1 MGPAWLFG
9 NSVGMSTVLWSS
21 APWSSAPWLTI
32 SRLTGRLS
40 TIPWLTMRET
50 AALIAVVVS
59 LLFFRVFRERCL
71 LVWGAGW
78 VAYGAFLWVGRA
90 SEWHPASPSMTAFAQ
105 ADFVL
110 AMGLFAAAAL
120 MSAQARRALA
130 VLVAFSWVLMVFAV
144 MRPLYFPDSL
154 YFVGSK
160 TFGDGLDVACR
171 LVAAGAVVELL
182 RYRFGRIGLGSCLF
196 SAGLLTLN
204 LNWPAFTNRIPS
216 EGYLLAEVLFGSSL
230 LLIVLDD
237 SRLRTRRLAVLN
249 ELTVTIARAQ
259 NHAPMM
265 QTALEKLKSIAGAK
279 AAWFHLMVG
288 DHLEPTQHVG
298 LSGESLRALGQ
309 SGSSGI
315 DGTNQTNE
323 NNETNGNNNTQARIL
338 QENRAAVLQL
348 SVLPKAEQ
356 EQLRKYGIGHVV
368 LLPLLG
374 KRSVIG
380 MLSLGCAGRR
390 RHTSEELEFLET
402 AAQALGI
409 AVENLRL
416 LEQVLRS
423 QRQWMNTFD
432 SIQDL
437 ILAHDADFRILKTN
451 QALLLRLG
459 KAPADVLGNLCK
471 EVLPQRRAWSG
482 CPYCE
487 RGSGVTEGI
496 DLCFGGQSVVSTSSY
511 AEQGGQQKGTI
522 HVVHDTTERQVAEEK
537 YRMLF
542 EQAQEGVFVATPEG
556 NLLDCNDAFVTML
569 GYSSR
574 DELMALDVGS
584 LLNAIPEERE
594 AFRREIEAHN
604 YVRNFEITIR
614 RKDGTLLV
622 VAQSCFAT
630 RDSSGHIERYQ
641 GFVLD
646 ITEKKRSEDEMRRRN
661 RELNALNAMAVIA
674 TQSFDLDEILNLTLR
689 QVISLFAA
697 ETGSVYLAAEPEGT
711 YRRRAGWGPR
721 SEARLRMAEVVFA
734 EGLGDL
740 VMRSRAEVITQ
751 DFVPHLPPAVVEFVC
766 ADRLPYWIWVVLW
779 SKEKPIGI
787 MGIAS
792 KEDRHYSSNDEN
804 LLVAISRQLAT
815 TIEKV
820 QLYEETCRAYEDL
833 RRTQEQLLQSEKM
846 SAVGQLISGVAHE
859 LNNPLTAILGYAQL
873 LEGAGLDP
881 RSADYVRKLFKQAQ
895 RTHRVVQNL
904 LSFARQRKPQK
915 QEVDLRK
922 VLEESLTLRE
932 YDLRVNNV
940 SLERDIPE
948 DLPSVVADPHQL
960 EQVFLNIVN
969 NALDAMVENSG
980 SGVLKVRVFKKDAYV
995 CVEFDD
1001 SGPGIKDPTRIFD
1014 PFYTTKSVGKG
1025 TGLGLSICYGIVKE
1039 HGGEIVAR
1047 NRDEGGATI
1056 GATIEVR
1063 LLASEKPALPEAV
1076 APTRRES
1083 VLAGR
1088 VLLVEDEEAVM
1099 EFERDVL
1106 VGAGADVTTSMSVED
1121 TQERLGSGSF
1131 DVIVMNGRMPGGST
1145 VREIYDWIATNC
1157 PGLEKGLLL
1166 TFSTVTDAET
1176 RSFLHEHRVPSLA
1189 KPFEV
1194 ADLISQVRSLS
1205 QREGKPAPKAATIT
1219 KDKNEEKAFV
1229 AGAGS

>member
-1 MGPAWLFG
+1 MNPAGLFG
-9 NSVGMSTVLWSS
+9 NSVGVV
-21 APWSSAPWLTI
+21 
-32 SRLTGRLS
+32 
-40 TIPWLTMRET
+40 TIPWLTARET
-50 AALIAVVVS
+50 AALIVVAVS
-59 LLFFRVFRERCL
+59 LLFYRVFRDRCL
-71 LVWGAGW
+71 LAWGAGW
-78 VAYGAFLWVGRA
+78 VSYGAFLWVRGAGELHAA
-90 SEWHPASPSMTAFAQ
+90 SKSMAAIAQ

-110 AMGLFAAAAL
+110 AMTLFAAAAL
-120 MSAQARRALA
+120 LSAQARRALTALLA
-130 VLVAFSWVLMVFAV
+130 VSWVMMVCAA
-144 MRPLYFPDSL
+144 MQPLYFPDAKT
-154 YFVGSK
+154 VGL
-160 TFGDGLDVACR
+160 GLDVACR
-171 LVAAGAVVELL
+171 LIAAGAAVELL
-182 RYRFGRIGLGSCLF
+182 RYRFGRIGLGPFLF
-196 SAGLLTLN
+196 GAGLLTLN
-204 LNWPAFTNRIPS
+204 LHWPPFTSRIPS
-216 EGYLLAEVLFGSSL
+216 EAYLLAEVLFGSSIL
-230 LLIVLDD
+230 LVALDD

-249 ELTVTIARAQ
+249 ELTVAIARGQ
-259 NHAPMM
+259 NHGPMM
-265 QTALEKLKSIAGAK
+265 QTALEKLKAMVGAK
-279 AAWFHLMVG
+279 AAWFQLMDG
-288 DHLEPTQHVG
+288 DHLVPTQHVG
-298 LSGESLRALGQ
+298 LTPELLRALGQ
-309 SGSSGI
+309 AAMAQA
-315 DGTNQTNE
+315 GTDE
-323 NNETNGNNNTQARIL
+323 TQARVL
-338 QENRAAVLQL
+338 QENRAAVLKFSELSEPERAQL
-348 SVLPKAEQ
+348 GKH
-356 EQLRKYGIGHVV
+356 GIHQVV
-368 LLPLLG
+368 LLPVQG
-374 KRSVIG
+374 KKSVIG
-380 MLSLGCAGRR
+380 MLSLGCSGNR
-390 RHTSEELEFLET
+390 RHTREELEVLET

-451 QALLLRLG
+451 QALLQRLE
-459 KAPADVLGNLCK
+459 KAPADVLGNLCE
-471 EVLPQRRAWSG
+471 EVLPGKRAWSG

-487 RGSGVTEGI
+487 RGSGLTEGI
-496 DLCFGGQSVVSTSSY
+496 DPCFGGQSVVSTSSY

-522 HVVHDTTERQVAEEK
+522 HVVHDTTARQVAEEK

-556 NLLDCNDAFVTML
+556 ELLDCNDAFVTML
-569 GYSSR
+569 GYGSR
-574 DELMALDVGS
+574 DELMALDMGS
-584 LLNAIPEERE
+584 VLHPVAEERD
-594 AFRREIEAHN
+594 AFRKEIEAHN
-604 YVRNFEITIR
+604 YVRNFEITVR
-614 RKDGTLLV
+614 RKDGTLLT

-630 RDSSGHIERYQ
+630 RDPGGHIERYQ

-689 QVISLFAA
+689 QVISLFGS
-697 ETGSVYLAAEPEGT
+697 ETGSVYLAAEPDGT

-721 SEARLRMAEVVFA
+721 SEARVRMAEVIFP

-740 VMRSRAEVITQ
+740 VMRSRAEVVTQ
-751 DFVPHLPPAVVEFVC
+751 DFLPHLPPAVVEFVC

-779 SKEKPIGI
+779 SKDKPIGI

-873 LEGAGLDP
+873 LEGAGLD
-881 RSADYVRKLFKQAQ
+881 RQSADYVRKLFKQAQ

-932 YDLRVNNV
+932 YDLKVNNV
-940 SLERDIPE
+940 SLEREIPD
-948 DLPSVVADPHQL
+948 DLPCVVADPHQL
-960 EQVFLNIVN
+960 EQVFLNVIN
-969 NALDAMVENSG
+969 NALDAMVEGSG
-980 SGVLKVRVFKKDAYV
+980 SGVLKVRVSRKDAYV

-1001 SGPGIKDPTRIFD
+1001 SGPGIKDPSRIFD

-1047 NRDEGGATI
+1047 NRQEG

-1063 LLASEKPALPEAV
+1063 LLASEKPASPDTV

-1088 VLLVEDEEAVM
+1088 VLLVEDEEAVL

-1106 VGAGADVTTSMSVED
+1106 VGAGADVTTSLSVED
-1121 TQERLGSGSF
+1121 MQQQLGNGLF
-1131 DVIVMNGRMPGGST
+1131 DVVVMNGRMPGGCSAQ
-1145 VREIYDWIATNC
+1145 EIYGWIAKNC

-1166 TFSTVTDAET
+1166 TFSTVTDQET
-1176 RSFLHEHRVPSLA
+1176 RSFLQEHGVPSLA

-1194 ADLISQVRSLS
+1194 ADLISQVRGLS
-1205 QREGKPAPKAATIT
+1205 QREGKPALKT
-1219 KDKNEEKAFV
+1219 KEKNEEKAYV
-1229 AGAGS
+1229 AGAGT

>member
-1 MGPAWLFG
+1 MDPAGLVG
-9 NSVGMSTVLWSS
+9 NSLGAL
-21 APWSSAPWLTI
+21 
-32 SRLTGRLS
+32 
-40 TIPWLTMRET
+40 TIPWLTARET
-50 AALIAVVVS
+50 AALIVVAVS

-71 LVWGAGW
+71 LAWAGGW
-78 VAYGAFLWVGRA
+78 IAYGAFLEVAGLELHGVSKSIA
-90 SEWHPASPSMTAFAQ
+90 AFAQ
-105 ADFVL
+105 ADYIL
-110 AMGLFAAAAL
+110 AIGLFAAAAL
-120 MSAQARRALA
+120 ISAQAKRSLTA
-130 VLVAFSWVLMVFAV
+130 LVAVCWVLMVFAA

-154 YFVGSK
+154 FFLDAR
-160 TFGDGLDVACR
+160 TLRLGLDISCR
-171 LVAAGAVVELL
+171 LIAAAAAFELL
-182 RYRFGRIGLGSCLF
+182 RHRFGRIGLGTFLF
-196 SAGLLTLN
+196 GVGLLTLN
-204 LNWPAFTNRIPS
+204 LHWPPFTNHIPI
-216 EGYLLAEVLFGSSL
+216 EGYLLAEVLFGSSML
-230 LLIVLDD
+230 VVVLDD
-237 SRLRTRRLAVLN
+237 SRLRTRRLTMLN
-249 ELTVTIARAQ
+249 ELTGTIARGQ

-265 QTALEKLKSIAGAK
+265 QTALEKLRAVAGAK
-279 AAWFHLMVG
+279 ASWFQLMDG
-288 DHLEPTQHVG
+288 DHLAPTQHAG
-298 LSGESLRALGQ
+298 LSPEFLRALG
-309 SGSSGI
+309 SVGTDGI
-315 DGTNQTNE
+315 E
-323 NNETNGNNNTQARIL
+323 ARVL
-338 QENRAAVLQL
+338 EENRAAVVKPSEMSAQ
-348 SVLPKAEQ
+348 Q
-356 EQLRKYGIGHVV
+356 REQLAKYGLHHAI
-368 LLPLLG
+368 LLPVQG
-374 KRSVIG
+374 KKTVIG
-380 MLSLGCAGRR
+380 ILSLGYAGHRY
-390 RHTSEELEFLET
+390 HTREELEFLET
-402 AAQALGI
+402 VVQKLGI

-451 QALLLRLG
+451 QALLQRLE

-471 EVLPQRRAWSG
+471 DVLPQSRNWSG

-487 RGSGVTEGI
+487 RGSGLTEGS
-496 DLCFGGQSVVSTSSY
+496 DPCFGGQSVVSTSSY
-511 AEQGGQQKGTI
+511 AEQGTQQKGVI

-542 EQAQEGVFVATPEG
+542 EQAQEGVFLATPEG
-556 NLLDCNDAFVTML
+556 ELLDCNDAFVTML

-574 DELMALDVGS
+574 DELMALDMGS
-584 LLNAIPEERE
+584 VLHSVPEERE
-594 AFRREIEAHN
+594 AFREEIEAHN
-604 YVRNFEITIR
+604 YVRNFEITVR
-614 RKDGTLLV
+614 RKDGTLLA

-630 RDSSGHIERYQ
+630 RDSSGRIERYQ

-689 QVISLFAA
+689 QVISLFGA

-711 YRRRAGWGPR
+711 FRRRAGWGPR
-721 SEARLRMAEVVFA
+721 SEARVRMAEVVFPD
-734 EGLGDL
+734 GLGDL
-740 VMRSRAEVITQ
+740 VMRSRAEVVTQ
-751 DFVPHLPPAVVEFVC
+751 DFMPHLPPAVVEFVC

-779 SKEKPIGI
+779 SKDKPIGI

-873 LEGAGLDP
+873 LEGAGLDKQ
-881 RSADYVRKLFKQAQ
+881 SADYVRKLFKQAQ

-915 QEVDLRK
+915 QEVDLCR

-940 SLERDIPE
+940 SLERDIP
-948 DLPSVVADPHQL
+948 DGLPSVVADPHQL
-960 EQVFLNIVN
+960 EQVFLNIIN
-969 NALDAMVENSG
+969 NALDAMVEGSASG
-980 SGVLKVRVFKKDAYV
+980 ALKVRVFKKDAYV

-1001 SGPGIKDPTRIFD
+1001 SGPGIKDPSRIFD

-1047 NRDEGGATI
+1047 NREEG

-1063 LLASEKPALPEAV
+1063 LLASEKPAQPETPQPA
-1076 APTRRES
+1076 RRES
-1083 VLAGR
+1083 VLKGR
-1088 VLLVEDEEAVM
+1088 VLLVEDEEAVL

-1106 VGAGADVTTSMSVED
+1106 VGAGAQVTTSMSVED
-1121 TQERLGSGSF
+1121 TQQLLRNGSF
-1131 DVIVMNGRMPGGST
+1131 DVIVMNGRMPGGFSA
-1145 VREIYDWIATNC
+1145 RDIYEWIAANC
-1157 PGLEKGLLL
+1157 PGVEKGLLL
-1166 TFSTVTDAET
+1166 TFSTLTDQET
-1176 RSFLHEHRVPSLA
+1176 RTFLQEKGLPTLA

-1194 ADLISQVRSLS
+1194 ADLISNVRTLI
-1205 QREGKPAPKAATIT
+1205 QREGKPTNKPSGPNPTAQETNEAKASVAT
-1219 KDKNEEKAFV
+1219 
-1229 AGAGS
+1229 AGS

>member
-1 MGPAWLFG
+1 MGLAGLFG
-9 NSVGMSTVLWSS
+9 NSVGVLTV
-21 APWSSAPWLTI
+21 PWLTA
-32 SRLTGRLS
+32 
-40 TIPWLTMRET
+40 RET
-50 AALIAVVVS
+50 AALIVVVVS

-71 LVWGAGW
+71 LAWGASW
-78 VAYGAFLWVGRA
+78 VAYGAFLWVAGAGELHAA
-90 SEWHPASPSMTAFAQ
+90 SKSMAAFAQ

-120 MSAQARRALA
+120 MSAQARRALTVLLA
-130 VLVAFSWVLMVFAV
+130 VSWVMMVCAA
-144 MRPLYFPDSL
+144 MRPLYFPDSKAL
-154 YFVGSK
+154 GL
-160 TFGDGLDVACR
+160 GLDVACR
-171 LVAAGAVVELL
+171 LIAVGAAVELL
-182 RYRFGRIGLGSCLF
+182 RYRFGRIGLGPFLF
-196 SAGLLTLN
+196 GAGLLTLN
-204 LNWPAFTNRIPS
+204 LNWPPFTSRIPS
-216 EGYLLAEVLFGSSL
+216 EGYLLAEVLFGSSIL
-230 LLIVLDD
+230 LVVLDD
-237 SRLRTRRLAVLN
+237 ARLRTRRLAMLN
-249 ELTVTIARAQ
+249 EMAATIARSQ
-259 NHAPMM
+259 NHGPMM
-265 QTALEKLKSIAGAK
+265 QTALEKLRSVVGAK
-279 AAWFHLMVG
+279 AAWFQLMDG
-288 DHLEPTQHVG
+288 DHLVPTQHVS
-298 LSGESLRALGQ
+298 LSPEILRAVGQ
-309 SGSSGI
+309 A
-315 DGTNQTNE
+315 GTDE
-323 NNETNGNNNTQARIL
+323 TQARVL
-338 QENRAAVLQL
+338 HDNRAAVIKL
-348 SVLPKAEQ
+348 SERSEPERG
-356 EQLRKYGIGHVV
+356 QLRKRGIHHLV
-368 LLPLLG
+368 LLPVQG
-374 KRSVIG
+374 KKSVIG
-380 MLSLGCAGRR
+380 MLSLGCSGS
-390 RHTSEELEFLET
+390 RHHTREELEFLET
-402 AAQALGI
+402 VAQTLGI

-451 QALLLRLG
+451 QALLQRLE
-459 KAPADVLGNLCK
+459 KAPADVLGNLCE
-471 EVLPQRRAWSG
+471 EVLPQKRAWSG

-487 RGSGVTEGI
+487 RGSGLTEGM
-496 DLCFGGQSVVSTSSY
+496 DPCFGGQSVVSTSSY

-522 HVVHDTTERQVAEEK
+522 HVMHDTTARQAAEEK

-542 EQAQEGVFVATPEG
+542 EQAQEGVFVATLDGE
-556 NLLDCNDAFVTML
+556 LLDCNDAFVTML

-574 DELMALDVGS
+574 DELMALDMGS
-584 LLNAIPEERE
+584 VLHAVPEERE
-594 AFRREIEAHN
+594 AFRKEIEAHN
-604 YVRNFEITIR
+604 YVRNFEITVR
-614 RKDGTLLV
+614 RKDGTLLT

-630 RDSSGHIERYQ
+630 RDPGGYIERYQ

-689 QVISLFAA
+689 QVISLFGA
-697 ETGSVYLAAEPEGT
+697 ETGSVYLAAEPDGT

-721 SEARLRMAEVVFA
+721 SEARVRMAEVVFP

-740 VMRSRAEVITQ
+740 VMRSRAEVVTQ
-751 DFVPHLPPAVVEFVC
+751 DFMPHLPPAVVEFVC

-779 SKEKPIGI
+779 SKDKPIGI

-873 LEGAGLDP
+873 LEGAGLDH

-932 YDLRVNNV
+932 YDLKVNNV
-940 SLERDIPE
+940 TLEREIPE
-948 DLPSVVADPHQL
+948 DVPSVVADPHQL

-969 NALDAMVENSG
+969 NALDAMAEGSN
-980 SGVLKVRVFKKDAYV
+980 SGVLKVRVFKKDAFV
-995 CVEFDD
+995 CVEFHD
-1001 SGPGIKDPTRIFD
+1001 SGPGIKDPSRIFD

-1047 NRDEGGATI
+1047 NREEG

-1076 APTRRES
+1076 VSTRRES
-1083 VLAGR
+1083 VLVGR
-1088 VLLVEDEEAVM
+1088 VLLVEDEEAVL

-1106 VGAGADVTTSMSVED
+1106 VGAGAEVTASLSVED
-1121 TQERLGSGSF
+1121 MQQRLRSGAF
-1131 DVIVMNGRMPGGST
+1131 DVIVMNGRMPGGCSA
-1145 VREIYDWIATNC
+1145 REIYEWIATNR

-1166 TFSTVTDAET
+1166 TFSTVTDQQT
-1176 RSFLHEHRVPSLA
+1176 RSFLQEHAVPSLA

-1194 ADLISQVRSLS
+1194 ADLISQVRALS
-1205 QREGKPAPKAATIT
+1205 QREGKPAMKT
-1219 KDKNEEKAFV
+1219 KEKDEEKTAV
-1229 AGAGS
+1229 ASAGA

>member
-1 MGPAWLFG
+1 MDPAGLFG
-9 NSVGMSTVLWSS
+9 NSVGMLTV
-21 APWSSAPWLTI
+21 PWLTA
-32 SRLTGRLS
+32 
-40 TIPWLTMRET
+40 REM
-50 AALIAVVVS
+50 AALIVAAVS

-71 LVWGAGW
+71 LAWGAGW
-78 VAYGAFLWVGRA
+78 LAYGTFLWVARA
-90 SEWHPASPSMTAFAQ
+90 GELYAGSKSMAAFVQ
-105 ADFVL
+105 ADWVL
-110 AMGLFAAAAL
+110 AVGLFAAAAL
-120 MSAQARRALA
+120 LSARARRALTALLA
-130 VLVAFSWVLMVFAV
+130 VSWVLMICAA
-144 MRPLYFPDSL
+144 MRPLYFPDFKNIGL
-154 YFVGSK
+154 
-160 TFGDGLDVACR
+160 GLDVACR
-171 LVAAGAVVELL
+171 LIAAGATIALL
-182 RYRFGRIGLGSCLF
+182 RYRFGRIGLGPFLF
-196 SAGLLTLN
+196 GAGLLTLN
-204 LNWPAFTNRIPS
+204 LHWPPFTSRIPS
-216 EGYLLAEVLFGSSL
+216 EAYLAAEVLFGSSIL
-230 LLIVLDD
+230 LVVLDD
-237 SRLRTRRLAVLN
+237 SRLRLRRLALLN
-249 ELTVTIARAQ
+249 ELTVTIARGQ
-259 NHAPMM
+259 NHAPMI
-265 QTALEKLKSIAGAK
+265 QTALEKLKAVVGAK
-279 AAWFHLMVG
+279 AAWFQLMEGGHLV
-288 DHLEPTQHVG
+288 PTQHSG
-298 LSGESLRALGQ
+298 LSPEFLRALAQAKMGQ
-309 SGSSGI
+309 A
-315 DGTNQTNE
+315 GTDE
-323 NNETNGNNNTQARIL
+323 IEARAL
-338 QENRAAVLQL
+338 QENRAVVVKL
-348 SVLPKAEQ
+348 SALSEPER
-356 EQLRKYGIGHVV
+356 EQLAKRRIHQVV
-368 LLPLLG
+368 LLPVQG
-374 KRSVIG
+374 KKSVIG
-380 MLSLGCAGRR
+380 MLLLGCSGSRSHSR
-390 RHTSEELEFLET
+390 EELEFLET

-409 AVENLRL
+409 AAENLRL

-451 QALLLRLG
+451 QALLQRLG
-459 KAPADVLGNLCK
+459 KAPADVLGNRCE
-471 EVLPQRRAWSG
+471 EVLPQERAWSG

-487 RGSGVTEGI
+487 RGSGLTEGT
-496 DLCFGGQSVVSTSSY
+496 DPCFGGQSVVSTSSY

-522 HVVHDTTERQVAEEK
+522 HVVHDMTARQMAEEK

-542 EQAQEGVFVATPEG
+542 EQAQEGVFVATLEG
-556 NLLDCNDAFVTML
+556 DLLDCNDAFVTML
-569 GYSSR
+569 GYGSR

-584 LLNAIPEERE
+584 VMNAVPEERE
-594 AFRREIEAHN
+594 AFRKEIEAHN
-604 YVRNFEITIR
+604 YVRNFEITAR
-614 RKDGTLLV
+614 RKDGTLLT
-622 VAQSCFAT
+622 VAESCFAT
-630 RDSSGHIERYQ
+630 RDSDGQIERYQ

-689 QVISLFAA
+689 QVISLFGA
-697 ETGSVYLAAEPEGT
+697 ETGSVYLAAEPAGT

-721 SEARLRMAEVVFA
+721 SEARVRMAEVVFP

-740 VMRSRAEVITQ
+740 VMRSRAEVVTQ
-751 DFVPHLPPAVVEFVC
+751 DFLPHLPSVVVEFVC

-779 SKEKPIGI
+779 SKDKPIGI

-873 LEGAGLDP
+873 LEGADLDH

-922 VLEESLTLRE
+922 VLEEALTLRE
-932 YDLRVNNV
+932 YDLKVNNV
-940 SLERDIPE
+940 SLERDLPE
-948 DLPSVVADPHQL
+948 DLPSVVGDPHQL

-969 NALDAMVENSG
+969 NALDAIVEASG
-980 SGVLKVRVFKKDAYV
+980 SGVLKVRVFQKDAYV

-1001 SGPGIKDPTRIFD
+1001 SGPGIKDPSRIFD
-1014 PFYTTKSVGKG
+1014 PFYTTKSIGKG

-1047 NRDEGGATI
+1047 NREEG

-1063 LLASEKPALPEAV
+1063 LLASEKPALPETV
-1076 APTRRES
+1076 ASTRRES

-1088 VLLVEDEEAVM
+1088 VLLVEDEEAVL

-1106 VGAGADVTTSMSVED
+1106 VGAGAEVTTSMSVED
-1121 TQERLGSGSF
+1121 TQDRLRNGAF
-1131 DVIVMNGRMPGGST
+1131 DVIVMNGRMPGGCSAQ
-1145 VREIYDWIATNC
+1145 EMYEWIATNC

-1166 TFSTVTDAET
+1166 TFSTVTDQQT
-1176 RSFLHEHRVPSLA
+1176 RSFLQEHGVPSLA

-1194 ADLISQVRSLS
+1194 ADLISQVRGLS
-1205 QREGKPAPKAATIT
+1205 QRTGKPALNVNEQ
-1219 KDKNEEKAFV
+1219 NEEKASV
-1229 AGAGS
+1229 ASAGT

>member
-1 MGPAWLFG
+1 MGPVWRFG
-9 NSVGMSTVLWSS
+9 NSVHILTVPS
-21 APWSSAPWLTI
+21 LTA
-32 SRLTGRLS
+32 
-40 TIPWLTMRET
+40 RET
-50 AALIAVVVS
+50 AALILVAGS
-59 LLFFRVFRERCL
+59 LLFFRAFRERCL
-71 LVWGAGW
+71 LVWGAAW
-78 VAYGAFLWVGRA
+78 LAYAAFLGA
-90 SEWHPASPSMTAFAQ
+90 GAGEIHATSKSLTAFAHI
-105 ADFVL
+105 DFVL
-110 AMGLFAAAAL
+110 AVGLFAAAAL
-120 MSAQARRALA
+120 MSVQARRALA
-130 VLVAFSWVLMVFAV
+130 VLAALSWVLIVFAA
-144 MRPLYFPDSL
+144 MRPFYFPNGLFFADSRA
-154 YFVGSK
+154 
-160 TFGDGLDVACR
+160 LDLGFDAVCR
-171 LVAAGAVVELL
+171 LLALLAVVELV
-182 RYRFGRIGLGSCLF
+182 RHRIGRIGIGSFLF
-196 SAGLLTLN
+196 AGGLALN
-204 LNWPAFTNRIPS
+204 LNWPSVAGHIPS

-237 SRLRTRRLAVLN
+237 SRLRIRRLAVLN
-249 ELTVTIARAQ
+249 ELTVTISRSQ
-259 NHAPMM
+259 NQAPMI
-265 QTALEKLKSIAGAK
+265 QTALEKLRAIVGAK
-279 AAWFHLMVG
+279 AAWFELIEG
-288 DHLEPTQHVG
+288 ERFIPTQHVG
-298 LSGESLRALGQ
+298 LSPESLRGIGQ
-309 SGSSGI
+309 SAST
-315 DGTNQTNE
+315 DLKL
-323 NNETNGNNNTQARIL
+323 RVL
-338 QENRAAVLQL
+338 QENRAAVLKP
-348 SVLPKAEQ
+348 SEMPEQ
-356 EQLRKYGIGHVV
+356 ERALLAKHGIHHVM
-368 LLPLLG
+368 LLPVMG
-374 KRSVIG
+374 KKAVIG
-380 MLSLGCAGRR
+380 MLSLGCSGSPIHSR
-390 RHTSEELEFLET
+390 EELEFLET

-409 AVENLRL
+409 AAENLRL

-437 ILAHDADFRILKTN
+437 ILAHDADFHILKTN
-451 QALLLRLG
+451 QALLQRLE

-487 RGSGVTEGI
+487 RGSGITEGI
-496 DLCFGGQSVVSTSSY
+496 DPCFGGQSVVSTSSY
-511 AEQGGQQKGTI
+511 AEQGSQPKGVI
-522 HVVHDTTERQVAEEK
+522 HVVHDITDRQIAEEK

-569 GYSSR
+569 GYSNR
-574 DELMALDVGS
+574 DELMALDLSSV
-584 LLNAIPEERE
+584 LNAIPEERE
-594 AFRREIEAHN
+594 SFLREIEAHN
-604 YVRNFEITIR
+604 YVRNFEVTVR
-614 RKDGTLLV
+614 RKDGTLLT
-622 VAQSCFAT
+622 VAQSCFAS
-630 RDSSGHIERYQ
+630 RDASGRIERYQ

-711 YRRRAGWGPR
+711 FRRRAGWGPR
-721 SEARLRMAEVVFA
+721 SEARVRMADVVFP

-740 VMRSRAEVITQ
+740 VMRSRAEVVTQ
-751 DFVPHLPPAVVEFVC
+751 DFMPHLPPAVVEFVV

-779 SKEKPIGI
+779 GKDKPIGI

-792 KEDRHYSSNDEN
+792 KEDRHYSTNDEN

-873 LEGAGLDP
+873 LEGAGLDN

-915 QEVDLRK
+915 QHVDLRK

-940 SLERDIPE
+940 SLERQIP
-948 DLPSVVADPHQL
+948 DDVPAVLGDPHQL

-969 NALDAMVENSG
+969 NALDAMVESNG
-980 SGVLKVRVFKKDAYV
+980 SGVLKVRVFKKDVYV
-995 CVEFDD
+995 CVEFED

-1014 PFYTTKSVGKG
+1014 PFYTTKSIGKG

-1047 NRDEGGATI
+1047 NREEG

-1063 LLASEKPALPEAV
+1063 LLASEKPATVETV
-1076 APTRRES
+1076 APARRES
-1083 VLAGR
+1083 LLTGR
-1088 VLLVEDEEAVM
+1088 MLLVEDEEAVL

-1106 VGAGADVTTSMSVED
+1106 VGAGAEVTTSLSLED
-1121 TQERLGSGSF
+1121 TQEKLRNGSF
-1131 DVIVMNGRMPGGST
+1131 DVIVMNGRMPGGTSAQEMYT
-1145 VREIYDWIATNC
+1145 WIQANC

-1176 RSFLHEHRVPSLA
+1176 RSFLQQRGVPSLA

-1194 ADLISQVRSLS
+1194 ADLISQVRNLS
-1205 QREGKPAPKAATIT
+1205 QRDGKPTAKPKEAALT
-1219 KDKNEEKAFV
+1219 
-1229 AGAGS
+1229 AGAGA

>member
-1 MGPAWLFG
+1 MSPAELFG
-9 NSVGMSTVLWSS
+9 NSVGVLTV
-21 APWSSAPWLTI
+21 PWLTA
-32 SRLTGRLS
+32 
-40 TIPWLTMRET
+40 RET
-50 AALIAVVVS
+50 AALIVVVAS

-71 LVWGAGW
+71 LAWGAGW
-78 VAYGAFLWVGRA
+78 VAYGAFLWVAGAGELHAA
-90 SEWHPASPSMTAFAQ
+90 SKSMVAFAQ
-105 ADFVL
+105 ADLVL

-120 MSAQARRALA
+120 MSAQARRALTA
-130 VLVAFSWVLMVFAV
+130 LVAVSWVLMVCAA
-144 MRPLYFPDSL
+144 MRPLYFPDL
-154 YFVGSK
+154 KNIGL
-160 TFGDGLDVACR
+160 GLDVACR
-171 LVAAGAVVELL
+171 LIAAGAVIELL
-182 RYRFGRIGLGSCLF
+182 RYRFGRIGLGPFLF
-196 SAGLLTLN
+196 GAGLLTLN
-204 LNWPAFTNRIPS
+204 LHWPPFTSHIPS
-216 EGYLLAEVLFGSSL
+216 EGYLLAEVLFGSSIL
-230 LLIVLDD
+230 LVVLDD

-249 ELTVTIARAQ
+249 ELTVTIARGQ

-265 QTALEKLKSIAGAK
+265 QTALEKLKTVVGAK
-279 AAWFHLMVG
+279 AAWFQLMEG
-288 DHLEPTQHVG
+288 DHLVPTQHAG
-298 LSGESLRALGQ
+298 LSPDFLRAMGQ
-309 SGSSGI
+309 AGMGQA
-315 DGTNQTNE
+315 GTD
-323 NNETNGNNNTQARIL
+323 ETEARLL
-338 QENRAAVLQL
+338 QENRAVVMKL
-348 SVLPKAEQ
+348 SERSEPER
-356 EQLRKYGIGHVV
+356 EQLGKRGIHQVV
-368 LLPLLG
+368 LLPVLG
-374 KRSVIG
+374 KKSVIG
-380 MLSLGCAGRR
+380 MLSLGCSGSR
-390 RHTSEELEFLET
+390 RHTREELEFLET
-402 AAQALGI
+402 AAQTLGI

-451 QALLLRLG
+451 QALLQRLE
-459 KAPADVLGNLCK
+459 KAPADVLGNPCE
-471 EVLPQRRAWSG
+471 EVLPQKRAWRG

-487 RGSGVTEGI
+487 RGSGLTEGM
-496 DLCFGGQSVVSTSSY
+496 DPCFGGQSVVSTSSY
-511 AEQGGQQKGTI
+511 AEQGSQQKGTI
-522 HVVHDTTERQVAEEK
+522 HVVHDTTARQVAEEK

-556 NLLDCNDAFVTML
+556 ELLDCNDAFVTML
-569 GYSSR
+569 GYGSR
-574 DELMALDVGS
+574 DELMALDMGS
-584 LLNAIPEERE
+584 VLHAVPEERA
-594 AFRREIEAHN
+594 AFRKEIEAHN
-604 YVRNFEITIR
+604 YVRNFEITVR
-614 RKDGTLLV
+614 RKDGTLLT
-622 VAQSCFAT
+622 VAQSCFAS
-630 RDSSGHIERYQ
+630 RDSAGQIERYQ

-689 QVISLFAA
+689 QVISLFGA
-697 ETGSVYLAAEPEGT
+697 ETGSVYLAAEPDGT
-711 YRRRAGWGPR
+711 FRRRAGWGPR
-721 SEARLRMAEVVFA
+721 SEARVRMAEVIFP

-740 VMRSRAEVITQ
+740 VMRSRAEVVTQ
-751 DFVPHLPPAVVEFVC
+751 DFLPHLPPAVVEFVC

-779 SKEKPIGI
+779 SKDKPIGV

-873 LEGAGLDP
+873 LEGAGLDHQ
-881 RSADYVRKLFKQAQ
+881 SADYVRKLFKQAQ

-915 QEVDLRK
+915 QEVDLCK

-932 YDLRVNNV
+932 YDLKVNNV
-940 SLERDIPE
+940 SLEREIPG
-948 DLPSVVADPHQL
+948 DVPSVVADPHQL
-960 EQVFLNIVN
+960 EQVFLNIIN
-969 NALDAMVENSG
+969 NALDAMVEGSG
-980 SGVLKVRVFKKDAYV
+980 SGLLKVRVFKKDAFV

-1001 SGPGIKDPTRIFD
+1001 SGPGIKDPSRIFD

-1047 NRDEGGATI
+1047 NREEG

-1063 LLASEKPALPEAV
+1063 LLASEKPALPETV
-1076 APTRRES
+1076 ASTRRES

-1088 VLLVEDEEAVM
+1088 VLLVEDEEAVL

-1106 VGAGADVTTSMSVED
+1106 VGAGAEVTTSMSVED
-1121 TQERLGSGSF
+1121 TQQRLRNGSF
-1131 DVIVMNGRMPGGST
+1131 DVIVMNGRMPGGCT
-1145 VREIYDWIATNC
+1145 AREMYEWIAKNC

-1166 TFSTVTDAET
+1166 TFSTVADPHT
-1176 RSFLHEHRVPSLA
+1176 RSFLQEQGVPSLA

-1194 ADLISQVRSLS
+1194 ADLISQVRGLA
-1205 QREGKPAPKAATIT
+1205 QREGNPAMKT
-1219 KDKNEEKAFV
+1219 KEKNEEKASL
-1229 AGAGS
+1229 AGAGA

>member
-1 MGPAWLFG
+1 MNPAGIFG
-9 NSVGMSTVLWSS
+9 NSVGVLTV
-21 APWSSAPWLTI
+21 PWLTA
-32 SRLTGRLS
+32 
-40 TIPWLTMRET
+40 RET
-50 AALIAVVVS
+50 AALIVVVVS

-78 VAYGAFLWVGRA
+78 VAYGAFLWVAGA
-90 SEWHPASPSMTAFAQ
+90 GEWHDASKSFAQ
-105 ADFVL
+105 ADFVF
-110 AMGLFAAAAL
+110 AMGLFGAAAL
-120 MSAQARRALA
+120 MSAQARRALTA
-130 VLVAFSWVLMVFAV
+130 LVAVSWVLLVCAA
-144 MRPLYFPDSL
+144 MRPLYFPDFKNL
-154 YFVGSK
+154 EL
-160 TFGDGLDVACR
+160 GLDISCR
-171 LVAAGAVVELL
+171 LVAVGAVVELL
-182 RYRFGRIGLGSCLF
+182 RYRFGRTGVGPFLF
-196 SAGLLTLN
+196 GAGLLTLN
-204 LNWPAFTNRIPS
+204 LNWPRFTSHIPN
-216 EGYLLAEVLFGSSL
+216 EGYLLAEVLFGASL
-230 LLIVLDD
+230 LLVVLDD

-249 ELTVTIARAQ
+249 ELTVTIARGQ

-265 QTALEKLKSIAGAK
+265 QTALEKLKAVVGAK
-279 AAWFHLMVG
+279 AAWFQLMEG
-288 DHLEPTQHVG
+288 ERLAHTQHAG
-298 LSGESLRALGQ
+298 LSPDILRALGQ
-309 SGSSGI
+309 TGTGQAVKDETRSG
-315 DGTNQTNE
+315 
-323 NNETNGNNNTQARIL
+323 AL
-338 QENRAAVLQL
+338 QENRALVAKL
-348 SVLPKAEQ
+348 SDLPEP
-356 EQLRKYGIGHVV
+356 EPELLRKRGIHHVI
-368 LLPLLG
+368 LLPVLG
-374 KRSVIG
+374 KKAVIG
-380 MLSLGCAGRR
+380 MLSFGCSGSQH
-390 RHTSEELEFLET
+390 HTREELEFLET
-402 AAQALGI
+402 AAQKLGI

-451 QALLLRLG
+451 QALLQRLEQ
-459 KAPADVLGNLCK
+459 APADVLGNLCE
-471 EVLPQRRAWSG
+471 EVLPQKRPWSG

-487 RGSGVTEGI
+487 RGAGLTEGV
-496 DLCFGGQSVVSTSSY
+496 DPCFGGQSVVSTSSY

-522 HVVHDTTERQVAEEK
+522 HVVHDTTARQVAEEK

-542 EQAQEGVFVATPEG
+542 EQAQEGVFVATPAGE
-556 NLLDCNDAFVTML
+556 LLDCNDAFVTML
-569 GYSSR
+569 GYGSR
-574 DELMALDVGS
+574 DELMALDMGS
-584 LLNAIPEERE
+584 VLHSVAEERE
-594 AFRREIEAHN
+594 AFRKEIEAHN
-604 YVRNFEITIR
+604 YVRNFEITVR

-630 RDSSGHIERYQ
+630 RDSSGNIERYQ

-689 QVISLFAA
+689 QVISLFGA

-711 YRRRAGWGPR
+711 FRRRAGWGPR
-721 SEARLRMAEVVFA
+721 SEARVRMAEVFFP
-734 EGLGDL
+734 EGLGEL
-740 VMRSRAEVITQ
+740 VTRSRAEVVTQ
-751 DFVPHLPPAVVEFVC
+751 DFMPHLPPAVVEFVC

-779 SKEKPIGI
+779 SKDRPIGI

-873 LEGAGLDP
+873 LEGAGLDHQ
-881 RSADYVRKLFKQAQ
+881 SADYVRKLFKQAQ

-932 YDLRVNNV
+932 YDLKVNNV

-948 DLPSVVADPHQL
+948 DVPSVVVDPHQL
-960 EQVFLNIVN
+960 EQVFLNIIN
-969 NALDAMVENSG
+969 NALDAMVEASA
-980 SGVLKVRVFKKDAYV
+980 SGVLKVRVFKKDVYV

-1001 SGPGIKDPTRIFD
+1001 SGPGIKDPSRIFD

-1047 NRDEGGATI
+1047 NREGG

-1063 LLASEKPALPEAV
+1063 LLASEKPALAETV
-1076 APTRRES
+1076 SAPRREP
-1083 VLAGR
+1083 VLKGR
-1088 VLLVEDEEAVM
+1088 VLLVEDEEAVL

-1106 VGAGADVTTSMSVED
+1106 VGAGAEVTTSMSVDD
-1121 TQERLGSGSF
+1121 TQQQLLSGSF
-1131 DVIVMNGRMPGGST
+1131 DVIVMNGRMPGGCSA
-1145 VREIYDWIATNC
+1145 REMYEWIAKNR

-1166 TFSTVTDAET
+1166 TFSSVTDPET
-1176 RSFLHEHRVPSLA
+1176 RSFLQEQGVPSLA

-1194 ADLISQVRSLS
+1194 ADLISQVRGLI
-1205 QREGKPAPKAATIT
+1205 QREGKPAMTTKQDEKTSAAI
-1219 KDKNEEKAFV
+1219 
-1229 AGAGS
+1229 AGK

>member
-1 MGPAWLFG
+1 MDSAGLFG
-9 NSVGMSTVLWSS
+9 NSLGVL
-21 APWSSAPWLTI
+21 
-32 SRLTGRLS
+32 
-40 TIPWLTMRET
+40 TIPWLTARET
-50 AALIAVVVS
+50 AALIVVAVS
-59 LLFFRVFRERCL
+59 LLFFRVFRERSL
-71 LVWGAGW
+71 LAWAAGW
-78 VAYGAFLWVGRA
+78 IAYGAFLGVARA
-90 SEWHPASPSMTAFAQ
+90 DWHGASKPIAAFAQ
-105 ADFVL
+105 ADYVL
-110 AMGLFAAAAL
+110 AIGLFAAAAL
-120 MSAQARRALA
+120 ISAQAKRALTA
-130 VLVAFSWVLMVFAV
+130 LVAVGWVLMVFAA

-154 YFVGSK
+154 FFLDARTLGL
-160 TFGDGLDVACR
+160 GLDIACR
-171 LVAAGAVVELL
+171 LIAAAAALELL
-182 RYRFGRIGLGSCLF
+182 RHRFGRIGIGPFLF
-196 SAGLLTLN
+196 GAGLLTLN
-204 LNWPAFTNRIPS
+204 LHWPPFTNHIPI
-216 EGYLLAEVLFGSSL
+216 EGYLFAEVLFGSSML
-230 LLIVLDD
+230 VVVLDD
-237 SRLRTRRLAVLN
+237 SRLRTRRLTMLN
-249 ELTVTIARAQ
+249 ELTGTIARGQ

-265 QTALEKLKSIAGAK
+265 QTALEKVKAVAGAK
-279 AAWFHLMVG
+279 ASWFQLMEG
-288 DHLEPTQHVG
+288 DHLVPTQHAG
-298 LSGESLRALGQ
+298 LSPEFLRAFGNV
-309 SGSSGI
+309 GTDGI
-315 DGTNQTNE
+315 E
-323 NNETNGNNNTQARIL
+323 ARVL
-338 QENRAAVLQL
+338 EENRAAVIKPSEMPAQR
-348 SVLPKAEQ
+348 
-356 EQLRKYGIGHVV
+356 EQLAKYGLHHAI
-368 LLPLLG
+368 LLPVQG
-374 KRSVIG
+374 KKTVIG
-380 MLSLGCAGRR
+380 ILSLGYAGHRY
-390 RHTSEELEFLET
+390 HTREELEFLEMVV
-402 AAQALGI
+402 QKLGI

-451 QALLLRLG
+451 QALLQRLE

-471 EVLPQRRAWSG
+471 DVLPQSRNWSG

-487 RGSGVTEGI
+487 RGSGLTEGS
-496 DLCFGGQSVVSTSSY
+496 DPCFGGQSVVSTSSY
-511 AEQGGQQKGTI
+511 AEQGSQQKGTI

-542 EQAQEGVFVATPEG
+542 EQAQEGVFLATPEG
-556 NLLDCNDAFVTML
+556 ELLDCNDAFVTML

-574 DELMALDVGS
+574 DELMALDMGS
-584 LLNAIPEERE
+584 VLHSVSEERE
-594 AFRREIEAHN
+594 AFHQEIEAHN
-604 YVRNFEITIR
+604 YVRNFEITVR
-614 RKDGTLLV
+614 RKDGTLLA

-630 RDSSGHIERYQ
+630 RDSSGRIARYQ

-689 QVISLFAA
+689 QVISLFGA

-711 YRRRAGWGPR
+711 FRRRAGWGPR
-721 SEARLRMAEVVFA
+721 SEARVRMSEAVFP

-740 VMRSRAEVITQ
+740 VIRSRAEVVTQ
-751 DFVPHLPPAVVEFVC
+751 DFLPHLPPAVVEFVC

-779 SKEKPIGI
+779 SKDKPIGV

-873 LEGAGLDP
+873 LEGAGLDKQ
-881 RSADYVRKLFKQAQ
+881 SADYVRKLFKQAQ

-915 QEVDLRK
+915 QEVDLCK

-940 SLERDIPE
+940 SLEREIP
-948 DLPSVVADPHQL
+948 DGLPSVVADPHQL
-960 EQVFLNIVN
+960 EQVFLNIIN
-969 NALDAMVENSG
+969 NALDAMVEGSA
-980 SGVLKVRVFKKDAYV
+980 SGVLKVRVFKKETYV

-1001 SGPGIKDPTRIFD
+1001 SGPGIKDPSRIFD

-1047 NRDEGGATI
+1047 NREEG

-1063 LLASEKPALPEAV
+1063 LLASEKAAQPEAPQP
-1076 APTRRES
+1076 ARRES
-1083 VLAGR
+1083 VLKGK
-1088 VLLVEDEEAVM
+1088 VLLVEDEEAVL

-1106 VGAGADVTTSMSVED
+1106 VGAGAEVTTSMSVED
-1121 TQERLGSGSF
+1121 TQQRLRNGSF
-1131 DVIVMNGRMPGGST
+1131 DVIVMNGRMPGGFSA
-1145 VREIYDWIATNC
+1145 RDMYEWIATNC
-1157 PGLEKGLLL
+1157 PGVEKGLLL
-1166 TFSTVTDAET
+1166 TFSTLTDQET
-1176 RSFLHEHRVPSLA
+1176 RSFLQEKGVPTLA

-1194 ADLISQVRSLS
+1194 ADLISNVRTLI
-1205 QREGKPAPKAATIT
+1205 QREGKPAPKPPAPTT
-1219 KDKNEEKAFV
+1219 NEKNEAKASV
-1229 AGAGS
+1229 ASAGA